1 MLNWHFSV
9 QFADLLLVVLWG
21 HRPLSH
27 NLLQGASASSL
38 QQPFLVKEGRT
49 PTRKKEVKAS
59 SKRCYYKNLFQ
70 HQMDMAPQ
78 GEKLC
83 PVFWKK
89 NAGPSQALRLLLLL
103 HNSKQEEAA
112 SSSGLHGLD
121 GQTDGRR
128 RIICQD
134 RIINVEPPG
143 CDPSYLPDT
152 GQRGWIFFLAQHI
165 SQTFLL

>member
-1 MLNWHFSV
+1 MLNWHFCV

-27 NLLQGASASSL
+27 NLLQGASTSSL

-49 PTRKKEVKAS
+49 LLPRKKEVKAS

-89 NAGPSQALRLLLLL
+89 NAGPSQALRLLLL

-152 GQRGWIFFLAQHI
+152 GQRGWIFFLAHG
-165 SQTFLL
+165 SGFYTL